1 MQSLFFKELMQ
12 TPFWF
17 WIVFH
22 LGVFAVLAIDLF
34 GFNRKA
40 HAPST
45 KESLLWTLAWVSLS
59 LGFNSFVW
67 YEAGSAKALE
77 FLTGYLIEYS
87 LSIDNIFVFVLLFS
101 FFAVPL
107 QYQHRVLFWGILSAL
122 ILRGAMIGLGVQLVE
137 RFSWVMYV
145 FGAFLLLTGLKM
157 FFSKNEHGDIGK
169 NPLNQLIRRWLPVT
183 DGYHGEK
190 FFVRVEGRS
199 LLTPLAVVLVLVEG
213 TDVLFAVDSIPA
225 IFGVTRDPFIV
236 YTSNVC
242 AILGLRSLYFL
253 LAGVVHRFVYLK
265 PGLAI
270 ILAFIGAK
278 MLLADVYHVPTLVSL
293 GVVGSI
299 LAGSIGLSLLA
310 TRRDASLPE
319 TPR

>member
-1 MQSLFFKELMQ
+1 ME
-12 TPFWF
+12 TPLWF
-17 WIVFH
+17 WVAFH
-22 LGVFAVLAIDLF
+22 AGVFAVLGIDLF

-45 KESLLWTLAWVSLS
+45 KESALWTVTWVVLS
-59 LGFNSFVW
+59 LGFNAFVW
-67 YEAGSAKALE
+67 YAEGSGKALE

-101 FFAVPL
+101 FFAVPA

-122 ILRGAMIGLGVQLVE
+122 ILRGAMIGVGVQLVE
-137 RFSWVMYV
+137 KFSWVMYV
-145 FGAFLLLTGLKM
+145 FGAFLLLTGIKM
-157 FFSKNEHGDIGK
+157 FFGKKEHGDIGK
-169 NPLNQLIRRWLPVT
+169 NPLNRLIRRFLPVT
-183 DGYHGEK
+183 DDYHGEK
-190 FFVRVEGRS
+190 FFVRLDGRR
-199 LLTPLAVVLVLVEG
+199 LLTPLAVVLVMVEA

-225 IFGVTRDPFIV
+225 IFGVTHDPFIV

-278 MLLADVYHVPTLVSL
+278 MLLADIYHLPTVASL
-293 GVVGSI
+293 GVVGGI
-299 LAGSIGLSLLA
+299 LACSIGLSLLK
-310 TRRDASLPE
+310 TRKDPE
-319 TPR
+319 PPPGVAGQTVS